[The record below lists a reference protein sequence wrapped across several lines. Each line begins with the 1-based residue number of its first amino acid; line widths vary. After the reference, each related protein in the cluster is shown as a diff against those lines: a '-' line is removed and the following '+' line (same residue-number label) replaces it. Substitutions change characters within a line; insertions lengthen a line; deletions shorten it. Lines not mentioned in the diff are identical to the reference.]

1 MASSRRPASRSSR
14 AHRLQLSA
22 SLGVGG
28 VTSTDHHVDT
38 DSGAESHLAD
48 RHVHSDADSPPS
60 PDSGQHH

>member
-22 SLGVGG
+22 SIGVGC
-28 VTSTDHHVDT
+28 VINTNHHVDT
-38 DSGAESHLAD
+38 DSGAESHPAEC
-48 RHVHSDADSPPS
+48 HVHSDADPPHS